1 MKAESK
7 RTFRLPIR
15 SESEAAGRLI
25 SIPGM
30 VEAAAMNPN
39 RSGGVPKVVAN
50 GFRTG
55 VFDMV
60 ELKMAKAPMR
70 QNTVK
75 YRSM

>member
-25 SIPGM
+25 RIPGM
-30 VEAAAMNPN
+30 VEADAMKPN
-39 RSGGVPKVVAN
+39 RSGGVPKLVAN

-60 ELKMAKAPMR
+60 ELKIAKVPIR